1 MTSLD
6 ELKVLSTKPFRKYS
20 DYCRIRPLITN
31 LCAVFWIFSATDL
44 AFQWQIFFFSV
55 ICLCDSK
62 YAPRTNKAPA
72 ECGPRF
78 HSWIWGTTYIMRVWQ
93 KQCLSC
99 KMLLLSLSI
108 RINRLKPHFY
118 ASLQSNGPDSLEISK
133 QPLGN
138 YDTENKLFDS

>member
-31 LCAVFWIFSATDL
+31 LCAVFLFFSSTDL
-44 AFQWQIFFFSV
+44 PFQWQTLFFSV
-55 ICLCDSK
+55 IRLCDSK
-62 YAPRTNKAPA
+62 YAPRMNKASA

-78 HSWIWGTTYIMRVWQ
+78 HTWIWSTTYIIRVRQ

-99 KMLLLSLSI
+99 KMLLSLTV
-108 RINRLKPHFY
+108 RTNTLKPHFY
-118 ASLQSNGPDSLEISK
+118 ASLQSNGPGSLEICK
-133 QPLGN
+133 QPVGN
-138 YDTENKLFDS
+138 YYTQNQIFW